1 MASFPNDSFDEALLD
16 LDIPSESKIPRLSE
30 TTVVKEQ
37 PIASSTSTETSTRS
51 SPTKKIV
58 STASHAILVNPKQ
71 RGNPLLKSITNV
83 TWEFEDVVPDYIVGR
98 TACILFLSLKYHNL
112 NPDYI
117 HTRLKQL
124 GKMFELR
131 VLLVQVDTKVWNVFI
146 FGLSCNIQFLHQ
158 DPHNALKHLTRI
170 CFLADLTLVLAW
182 NAEEA
187 GKIVETYKL
196 FENRPP
202 DLIMER
208 SEQYPHQ
215 KVDYVNYVIL
225 NNLLSFCGLKQLVGA
240 LSNIKPVN
248 KTDAITLL
256 QSYGS
261 LANLINTSEDRLS
274 QCSGLGPRKAKKL
287 FAIFNEPFLK
297 K

>member
-1 MASFPNDSFDEALLD
+1 MSDFPNDSFDEVLKD
-16 LDIPSESKIPRLSE
+16 FDIPSEAKIPKLSQ
-30 TTVVKEQ
+30 TTDTKQ
-37 PIASSTSTETSTRS
+37 PTTSSSTGTSTST

-83 TWEFEDVVPDYIVGR
+83 TWEFEDIVPDYIVGR
-98 TACILFLSLKYHNL
+98 TACILFLSLRYHNL

-117 HTRLKQL
+117 HDRLKQL

-131 VLLVQVDTKVWNVFI
+131 VLLVQVDTK
-146 FGLSCNIQFLHQ
+146 
-158 DPHNALKHLTRI
+158 DPHNAIKHLTRI
-170 CFLADLTLVLAW
+170 CFLADLTLMLAW

-187 GKIVETYKL
+187 GKMVETYKL

-215 KVDYVNYVIL
+215 K
-225 NNLLSFCGLKQLVGA
+225 LVGA
-240 LSNIKPVN
+240 LSSIKPVN

-287 FAIFNEPFLK
+287 FATFNEPFLK